1 MVEHDEQ
8 AEETLRLMV
17 STREWHTLLQHVLTC
32 PPCKERVLELLAER
46 PIPAREAAEARDARA
61 VGPLLMRLEA
71 STPGLL
77 ETLER
82 QAEEAAELCERLAE
96 APEQRRFLLAQT
108 RKFRSLPL
116 ASLLLVESWETAA
129 DEPETSEDLERLAF
143 LVGSQTYPAEQAS
156 LARAVRT
163 RAQVLRANA
172 RRLLG
177 DREGAERCFL
187 EAAAHLGDPYVTSN
201 RAFYSRMLALLRRDQ
216 GDVDDAVGLL
226 RHAAVLYG
234 SRGDAREQG
243 VCLATLGL
251 LLVETGATDRALQ
264 PLTLGCAGMDLHR
277 DPGLAARARLALAV
291 CHAAQG
297 RTERAV
303 QLVERTRPL
312 YAWIESPAETRAV
325 LRLEEEIV
333 RLTGRQN

>member
-8 AEETLRLMV
+8 AEETLRLME

-46 PIPAREAAEARDARA
+46 PVPAREAAEADDARA

-77 ETLER
+77 ETLETY
-82 QAEEAAELCERLAE
+82 AAEAAELCSQLAD
-96 APEQRRFLLAQT
+96 APERRRFLLAQT

-116 ASLLLVESWETAA
+116 ASLLLVKSWAAAA
-129 DEPETSEDLERLAF
+129 DEPEMSEGLARLAL
-143 LVGSQTYPAEQAS
+143 LVGSQTYPAAQEQV
-156 LARAVRT
+156 ARAVRT
-163 RAQVLRANA
+163 RALVLMANA
-172 RRLLG
+172 LRLLG
-177 DREGAERCFL
+177 DREAAERHFL
-187 EAAAHLGDPYVTSN
+187 KAAAHLGDFYFTSD
-201 RAFYSRMLALLRRDQ
+201 RAFYSRMLALLRQDQ
-216 GDVDDAVGLL
+216 GDLDEAIGLL
-226 RHAAVLYG
+226 RHAATVYG
-234 SRGDAREQG
+234 SRGDAREQS
-243 VCLATLGL
+243 VCLAMLGL
-251 LLVETGATDRALQ
+251 LLVEAGAPDRAQQ

-291 CHAAQG
+291 CHASRG
-297 RTERAV
+297 RNERAV
-303 QLVERTRPL
+303 QLAERTRPL
-312 YAWIESPAETRAV
+312 YVWIESPAEMQAA